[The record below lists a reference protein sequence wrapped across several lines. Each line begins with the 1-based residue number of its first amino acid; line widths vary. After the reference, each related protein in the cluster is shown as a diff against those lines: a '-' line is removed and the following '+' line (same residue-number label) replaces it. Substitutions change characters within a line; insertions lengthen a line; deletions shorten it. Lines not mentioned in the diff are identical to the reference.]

1 MAMNK
6 NQNHTLHELVDP
18 SLGFESYCTV
28 KNMITDV
35 AELAFQCL
43 QYVKEMR
50 PSMVEVVQALK
61 DIQHRDYVKDK
72 KEVNISA
79 DDVVLPKSDPV
90 PLSPDSALNWNISTS
105 TTSNGSS

>member
-79 DDVVLPKSDPV
+79 DDPV